1 MNTRRH
7 FLQCLAAAA
16 VLLAVGPVFAA
27 SDAPDPD
34 SPEFPA
40 YVLNRVDDIYRGK
53 SSHGVLK
60 MEVKTENFTREMRM
74 ESWSRGTE
82 YSLVRILSPK
92 KEYGTATLKAK
103 DDLFTYLNKT
113 GRTIKITG
121 GMLGSS
127 WMGSH
132 FTNDDLVRATR
143 LADDFDIVKSWSG
156 KVAGVAI
163 HVFTLTPKP
172 DAPVVWGKVEI
183 AVRQSD
189 LQPLRQ
195 LFYDEEGER
204 VRELQFYDH
213 KEMAGRMMPT
223 KMMMKPLDQPG
234 EYTLVTYESIEFD
247 VKLDSDFFSL
257 QRLAQL

>member
-1 MNTRRH
+1 MIHRRRI
-7 FLQCLAAAA
+7 LEGLASAA
-16 VLLAVGPVFAA
+16 VLLAVPPVFAG
-27 SDAPDPD
+27 DAPDPD
-34 SPEFPA
+34 SPELAA
-40 YVLNRVDDIYRGK
+40 YVLNHIDDLYRGR
-53 SSHGVLK
+53 SSHGVMR
-60 MEVKTENFTREMRM
+60 MEVKTETFTREMRM
-74 ESWSRGTE
+74 ETWSRGRE

-92 KEYGTATLKAK
+92 KEYGTATLKAR

-143 LADDFDIVKSWSG
+143 LADDFDVVKSWSG

-163 HVFTLTPKP
+163 HLFTLTPKP
-172 DAPVVWGKVEI
+172 GAPVVWGKIEV

-195 LFYDEEGER
+195 VFYDENGER
-204 VRELQFYDH
+204 VRELLFYEH
-213 KEMAGRMMPT
+213 KKLSGRLMPT
-223 KMMMKPLDQPG
+223 KMMMKPLDRPG
-234 EYTLVTYESIEFD
+234 EHTLVTYESLELD
-247 VKLDSDFFSL
+247 VSLSADFFSL
-257 QRLAQL
+257 QRLEQM